1 LSPPG
6 RPKGEVLSAQREGV
20 PSTPPGRPKG
30 EGRSAQRASASSA
43 PRRRA
48 KADPLGAKREACPS
62 ADATRRAAA
71 IRLLV
76 LDVDGVLTDG
86 RLYFGAD
93 GEALKVFD
101 VRDGHGVKLLREAGI
116 EVAIL
121 SARRSPIVERRAREL
136 GIMQVIQGAADKGA
150 SFADLARAS
159 RLAPEQCG
167 YVGDDWPDLAAL
179 AQAGFAATVADAAPE
194 VRQFAHWISVAP
206 GGCGAVRELA
216 EFILRAQG
224 RFEALLRRHSGPAGV
239 SHA

>member
-1 LSPPG
+1 VSPPG
-6 RPKGEVLSAQREGV
+6 RPKRQSRAV
-20 PSTPPGRPKG
+20 P
-30 EGRSAQRASASSA
+30 
-43 PRRRA
+43 
-48 KADPLGAKREACPS
+48 
-62 ADATRRAAA
+62 RAAGTVSPEA
-71 IRLLV
+71 RAAEVRLLV

-86 RLYFGAD
+86 RLYFDAD

-136 GIMQVIQGAADKGA
+136 GITQVMQGAADKGTG
-150 SFADLARAS
+150 LAELMQAMNVR
-159 RLAPEQCG
+159 PDQCG

-194 VRQFAHWISVAP
+194 VRRVAHWISAAP

-224 RFEALLRRHSGPAGV
+224 RFDQLLRRHGGARL
-239 SHA
+239 ADA